1 VSRPVSGPNQTA
13 SPRRAATLF
22 HAALWSIAL
31 SGLGLYLFARETMNP
46 AVATLV
52 AWHILG
58 GIALGI
64 PYLLGKSFARRSF
77 YGLFVM
83 LCGLTGI
90 GLAAHAALGGS
101 IGHAQAVF
109 LAHVITGVG
118 VTVIAGWSV
127 AASRL
132 RRRAAGRA
140 GSLPASTVV
149 AATLLALSTAAFAA
163 YTYAAEAYYQTLTAT
178 NAQQAGNPLFPAGT
192 LVAVG
197 ASWAS
202 TPSAQSCGT
211 QGCHSDIVTQWQAS
225 GHAHAG
231 SNPVYQ
237 ATLASS
243 GKSLKAEG
251 AKWCQGCHGPTDL
264 LTEKPDYNLPGN
276 VDCLSCHAMAHVP
289 DTTGN
294 GRALYAAPQAYPFAD
309 SQQSSGKWMH
319 GFLLRVRPAPHM
331 ASLSGP
337 KGGNSRDEMCAP
349 CHRLSV
355 NVAQNHYKF
364 LRYDDTWS
372 DWQKSPFSQ
381 ESLHTFATVPVKRS
395 CTDCHFS
402 AGAQEQTIGA
412 THNHACPITPGT
424 NGQFSKDKDL
434 RVEIF
439 ALHMEGVGKPGL
451 NVLVAPLS
459 GSQVSVAPGTTVT
472 VDVLVENR
480 GIGHA
485 FPSGVPD
492 LRDAWLSFTVSDPQG
507 RVLMASTSD
516 NASLPYPTSPGPSFA
531 RRGDAGSRRFPPLT
545 KGRARVGFS
554 SGDVHRYG
562 LLALDRSGQPVDHG
576 NIQDMVAPVY
586 SHSIGAGEGDVARYQ
601 LTIPAAA
608 SGTLRLTAQLH
619 YRRFK
624 PAFLEKLRFDE
635 RRTTND
641 QRRRPNDPTTQ
652 RPNTELETR
661 NSEPETST
669 VLAEHSVD
677 IFVGTGAQNRVVSD
691 VRNAPRLFAYGA
703 ALLNQRDLAAS
714 RAAFQEAVRLSPRNA
729 EYLIG
734 LARAN
739 LADGDL
745 LSARNQLE
753 KALQLEHNSPRAQA
767 WLGTTLRLMGQFEA
781 SLGLLTPL
789 AERYPSDRQLWMDI
803 GLCYLQS
810 GKNDEAAQAF
820 TSLLAI
826 DPDDASAHYNLMQ
839 SYLRTKKISLARR
852 EEAIFRALQDDE
864 PLRSLKDPYLKAHPQ
879 DGVEAQL
886 IHQHRLIAID
896 PGSKQQ

>member
-1 VSRPVSGPNQTA
+1 
-13 SPRRAATLF
+13 
-22 HAALWSIAL
+22 
-31 SGLGLYLFARETMNP
+31 MNP

-64 PYLLGKSFARRSF
+64 PYLLGKSFARKSL

-90 GLAAHAALGGS
+90 GLAAYAAIGGS

-109 LAHVITGVG
+109 LAHMVTGAG

-127 AASRL
+127 AANRL
-132 RRRAAGRA
+132 RSKAPGRT
-140 GSLPASTVV
+140 SLPASTVTAV
-149 AATLLALSTAAFAA
+149 VLLFLSTAAFAA

-192 LVAVG
+192 LSEG
-197 ASWAS
+197 GTWAS

-211 QGCHSDIVTQWQAS
+211 QGCHPDIVTQWQAS
-225 GHAHAG
+225 GHAHAA

-237 ATLASS
+237 ATLALAGNSP
-243 GKSLKAEG
+243 KATG
-251 AKWCQGCHGPTDL
+251 RQWCQGCHGPTGL
-264 LTEKPDYNLPGN
+264 LTDKPDSNVSAN

-309 SQQSSGKWMH
+309 SQQTAGRWMH
-319 GFLLRVRPAPHM
+319 GFLLRVRPAPHQ

-337 KGGNSRDEMCAP
+337 KGGGSRDEMCAP

-381 ESLHTFATVPVKRS
+381 ESLHTFVTVPVKRS

-402 AGAQEQTIGA
+402 GNGSAERAA
-412 THNHACPITPGT
+412 NHACPVTSSEPSTPLSDSPIAQKGR
-424 NGQFSKDKDL
+424 DL

-439 ALHMEGVGKPGL
+439 ALNRAKSSKPGFSAL
-451 NVLVAPLS
+451 DAPLS
-459 GSQVSVAPGTTVT
+459 GRQIIITPGSTVT

-485 FPSGVPD
+485 FHSGVPD
-492 LRDAWLSFTVSDPQG
+492 LRDAWLSFTVSDGKGHDLLISP
-507 RVLMASTSD
+507 D
-516 NASLPYPTSPGPSFA
+516 PYPYGPKDYPIRDGEDPFPSHTKWALTEMHFRA
-531 RRGDAGSRRFPPLT
+531 DTAAERGA
-545 KGRARVGFS
+545 
-554 SGDVHRYG
+554 HRYG

-576 NIQDMVAPVY
+576 NIQDMVVPIY

-601 LTIPAAA
+601 FTVPATTN
-608 SGTLRLTAQLH
+608 GMLRLTAQLH
-619 YRRFK
+619 YRLFK
-624 PAFLEKLRFDE
+624 PGFLEKLRLDQ
-635 RRTTND
+635 RPTTND
-641 QRRRPNDPTTQ
+641 QRRKKRGEARGASNGKGGVP
-652 RPNTELETR
+652 ELETR
-661 NSEPETST
+661 NSRLETST
-669 VLAEHSVD
+669 ILAEHFVD
-677 IFVGTGAQNRVVSD
+677 VSVGTAIQKPLVDD
-691 VRNAPRLFAYGA
+691 VRDAPRLFAYGA
-703 ALLNQRDLAAS
+703 ALLNQHDLASS
-714 RAAFQEAVRLSPRNA
+714 RRAFQEAVRLSPRNA

-753 KALQLEHNSPRAQA
+753 KALQLERNSPRAQA

-789 AERYPSDRQLWMDI
+789 AERYPRDRQLWMDI

-810 GKNDEAAQAF
+810 GKNEEAAQAF

-879 DGVEAQL
+879 DGVEAMA
-886 IHQHRLIAID
+886 IHQHRLGEV
-896 PGSKQQ
+896 GSKQQ